1 MAGQIGLI
9 RQIGVIGLI
18 GGLGGLGAWE
28 LRSIFRLCGMP
39 ATCACRA
46 DIIIKIAANF
56 LPFALFA
63 ISLHHKKL
71 RHGA

>member
-18 GGLGGLGAWE
+18 GGLGGLGARE

-39 ATCACRA
+39 ATCAYHRQVRSA
-46 DIIIKIAANF
+46 TPPPPSSV
-56 LPFALFA
+56 L
-63 ISLHHKKL
+63 
-71 RHGA
+71 GA